1 MSEQTRFQSW
11 KQLLKRPK
19 IIRRFRKDDD
29 GATAVEFAMIAGPFF
44 LLIFAII
51 ESSIYFLAGQYLESS
66 IDEVG
71 RMVRTG
77 QLDSNTTEAAFKQ
90 EICDASA
97 LMFDCGSLKIDLSI
111 AATFDTLDDPPTPDP
126 DGNYDSSAFSFTPPG
141 ASQIAM
147 ITVMYEWP
155 ILTNYAAPLMTNT
168 SGKWALLTATA
179 VFRTEPYE

>member
-1 MSEQTRFQSW
+1 MSDTTRFQSW

-19 IIRRFRKDDD
+19 IVRRFKDDDD

-51 ESSIYFLAGQYLESS
+51 ESSIYFLAGQYLETAV
-66 IDEVG
+66 DNVG

-77 QLDSNTTEAAFKQ
+77 QLDSSTTEAEFKT
-90 EICDASA
+90 EICDNTS
-97 LMFDCGSLKIDLSI
+97 LLYDCDSLKIDLSI
-111 AATFDTLDDPPTPDP
+111 AATFDTLDDPPAPDA
-126 DGNYDSSAFSFTPPG
+126 DGNYDSSSFGFTPPG